1 MTGKRFFWVDCR
13 SGENWDARKTLVT
26 TALESGAA
34 GVVLLPEDVE
44 KARGLGNIDLISTSE
59 ESDVVLV
66 GIGGEGDGT
75 LEAPEKWSDSS
86 DLNKL
91 IDLHNQNAK
100 MKTCGY
106 VEIRSK
112 EFERL
117 AATEAWQGGVSGAGH
132 ANYIVVVGRDWEVIP
147 LENLIA
153 ELHRGEVKILAGVKT
168 AEEAKIAFET
178 LEIGVD
184 GVLLQTSDF
193 NTIKTV
199 SKQISTGAVT
209 LEIKAGTVKTV
220 KPVVMGDRVCIDTAS
235 LLAVGEGM
243 LIGSQANGLFLV
255 HSESLESEYVASRP
269 FRVNA
274 GAVHAYVLVPG
285 GKTKYLSDLVAGN
298 EVLAVDSEGRT
309 RTVVVGR
316 VKIEKRPLM
325 LVEVESEGK
334 ILKTLLQNAETI
346 NLVEKEGMP
355 ISISRLKVGDEIL
368 IYTKDVGR
376 HFGMEVEESLIER

>member
-1 MTGKRFFWVDCR
+1 MTDKRFFWVDCR
-13 SGENWDARKTLVT
+13 GGESWDERKSIVT

-34 GVVLLPEDVE
+34 GIVLLPGDVE
-44 KARGLGNIDLISTSE
+44 KARGLGNIELISTSE
-59 ESDVVLV
+59 ESDIVLV
-66 GIGGEGDGT
+66 GPGGEGDGT
-75 LEAPEKWSDSS
+75 ADLPANLESS
-86 DLNKL
+86 RDLTSIKKAK
-91 IDLHNQNAK
+91 NAGK
-100 MKTCGY
+100 STAGY
-106 VEIRSK
+106 VEIHSK
-112 EFERL
+112 AHERL
-117 AATEAWQGGVSGAGH
+117 AALEAKSADF
-132 ANYIVVVGRDWEVIP
+132 IVVVGADWEVIP

-153 ELHRGEVKILAGVKT
+153 ELHRQEVKILAGVKT
-168 AEEAKIAFET
+168 AQEAKTAFET

-184 GVLLQTSDF
+184 GVLLQTGDF
-193 NTIKTV
+193 NTIKAV
-199 SKQISTGAVT
+199 SDLISAGAET
-209 LEIKAGTVKTV
+209 LEIKVGTVKTI

-235 LLAVGEGM
+235 LLSIGEGM

-285 GKTKYLSDLVAGN
+285 GKTKYLSDLVAGD

-325 LVEVESEGK
+325 LVEVESDGK
-334 ILKTLLQNAETI
+334 TFKTLLQNAETI
-346 NLVEKEGMP
+346 NLVEKEGRP
-355 ISISRLKVGDEIL
+355 ISISKLKVGDEIL
-368 IYTKDVGR
+368 LYTKDVGR

>member
-13 SGENWDARKTLVT
+13 EGENWDTRKSIVT

-34 GVVLLPEDVE
+34 GVVLLPGDVE
-44 KARGLGNIDLISTSE
+44 KARGLGNIDLVSTSE
-59 ESDVVLV
+59 DSDVVLV
-66 GIGGEGDGT
+66 GPGGEGDGT
-75 LEAPEKWSDSS
+75 IKAPKNLNDSR
-86 DLNKL
+86 DLKKL
-91 IDLHNQNAK
+91 RELHNK
-100 MKTCGY
+100 GLKTCGY

-112 EFERL
+112 DDETL
-117 AATEAWQGGVSGAGH
+117 AWTEALKKGTPLSGNAD
-132 ANYIVVVGRDWEVIP
+132 YIIVIGKDWEVIP
-147 LENLIA
+147 LENIIA
-153 ELHRGEVKILAGVKT
+153 GLQKVNVKILAGVKT
-168 AEEAKIAFET
+168 AQEAKVAFET

-184 GVLLQTSDF
+184 GVLLQTGDY
-193 NTIKTV
+193 NMIKAV
-199 SKQISTGAVT
+199 SELISSGAEK
-209 LEIKAGTVKTV
+209 LEIKVGTVKTI

-235 LLAVGEGM
+235 LLSIGEGM

-285 GKTKYLSDLVAGN
+285 GKTKYLSDLVAGD

-325 LVEVESEGK
+325 LVEVESDGK
-334 ILKTLLQNAETI
+334 TFKTLLQNAETI
-346 NLVEKEGMP
+346 NLVEKEGSP

-368 IYTKDVGR
+368 LYTKDVGR

>member
-1 MTGKRFFWVDCR
+1 MGDSRFFWGDCR
-13 SGENWDARKTLVT
+13 GEDSWNKRKRLVT

-34 GVVLLPEDVE
+34 GVAVLPGDVE
-44 KARGLGNIDLISTSE
+44 KVRGFGNIDVVSASE
-59 ESDVVLV
+59 DSDIFLV
-66 GIGGEGDGT
+66 GPGGEGDGAVELSDD
-75 LEAPEKWSDSS
+75 LESS
-86 DLNKL
+86 LDLAL
-91 IDLHNQNAK
+91 IKEQKSSGKRTA
-100 MKTCGY
+100 GY
-106 VEIRSK
+106 VEIHSK
-112 EFERL
+112 KHERFAALEAMISEF
-117 AATEAWQGGVSGAGH
+117 
-132 ANYIVVVGRDWEVIP
+132 IVVVGADWEVIP

-153 ELHRGEVKILAGVKT
+153 ELQKEEVKILAGVKSV
-168 AEEAKIAFET
+168 EDAKVAFET
-178 LEIGVD
+178 LEVGVD
-184 GVLLQTSDF
+184 GVLLQTRDL
-193 NTIKTV
+193 NTIKAV
-199 SKQISTGAVT
+199 SDLIAAGAEK
-209 LEIKAGTVKTV
+209 LEIKVGKVKTI

-235 LLAVGEGM
+235 LLNVGEGM

-285 GKTKYLSDLVAGN
+285 GKTKYLSDLIAGD
-298 EVLAVDSEGRT
+298 EVLAVDSEGST

-325 LVEVESEGK
+325 LVEVESDGK
-334 ILKTLLQNAETI
+334 VFKTLLQNAETI
-346 NLVEKEGMP
+346 NLMEKEGRP

>member
-34 GVVLLPEDVE
+34 GVVLQPEDVE
-44 KARGLGNIDLISTSE
+44 KARGLGNIELVSASE
-59 ESDVVLV
+59 ESDIFLV
-66 GIGGEGDGT
+66 GAGGEGDGT
-75 LEAPEKWSDSS
+75 VDLPAGLKSS
-86 DLNKL
+86 TDLAALK
-91 IDLHNQNAK
+91 NAK
-100 MKTCGY
+100 KSGKATAGY
-106 VEIRSK
+106 VEIHSK
-112 EFERL
+112 PHERL
-117 AATEAWQGGVSGAGH
+117 AALEAQSSD
-132 ANYIVVVGRDWEVIP
+132 YIVVVGADWEVIP

-153 ELHRGEVKILAGVKT
+153 ELHREEVKILAGVKT

-199 SKQISTGAVT
+199 SKLISTGAVT